1 MHKVTAEQY
10 REEKCDTLSLE
21 IKEMQKKGTPK
32 EPAIH
37 PMQKELDEAEC
48 LSEVEALE

>member
-1 MHKVTAEQY
+1 MAEQY
-10 REEKCDTLSLE
+10 REEKYDTLSLE

-37 PMQKELDEAEC
+37 PMQKELEEAEC
-48 LSEVEALE
+48 LSEVESLE